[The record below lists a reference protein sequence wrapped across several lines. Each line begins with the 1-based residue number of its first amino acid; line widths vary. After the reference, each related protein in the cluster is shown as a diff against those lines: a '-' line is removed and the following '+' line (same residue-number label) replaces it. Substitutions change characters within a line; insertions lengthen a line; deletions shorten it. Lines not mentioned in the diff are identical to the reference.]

1 MWLLALVVSGA
12 GIAVVVDD
20 SSIDEYTKNSLDVP
34 LVLMFYAKHCSRCDG
49 IHEAFKVF
57 SRRGDIHVGLVNC
70 GEKYEFCQKFGVTIV
85 PRVTLVI
92 GQNRRYWRSTDIVAD
107 LSGFIDGYLMANT
120 FNVDSNDGKP
130 KNDMISTAVAGAT
143 SRGGSTFVLTVPEL
157 RDEMLVRFRQISQK
171 SKRFGTNFAYS
182 LTPSQSNPNL
192 SVFYGSVAC
201 QIFKR
206 DDESLDNFVER
217 FQFGPLHKYDL
228 KEWSEKR
235 RNISTLILVVEDDLL
250 EIEQQALINL
260 AEKYCSKLAVGWISV
275 REFPGVLEE
284 LGKQKTDLPFTVHSK
299 MGQNCHTFTKSRTS
313 SLIESSFIER
323 AEAERECGKEYGV
336 AKAHENTVSGSTFF
350 GMFAGILLL
359 MIGLVRLIPLEET
372 KDD

>member
-1 MWLLALVVSGA
+1 MWFLALVVSGA
-12 GIAVVVDD
+12 SIAVVVDD
-20 SSIDEYTKNSLDVP
+20 NSIDEYIKNSWDVP

-49 IHEAFKVF
+49 IHEAFQEF

-70 GEKYEFCQKFGVTIV
+70 GEKYEFCRKFGVTIV
-85 PRVTLVI
+85 PRVILVI
-92 GQNRRYWRSTDIVAD
+92 GQNRRYWRTTDMITD
-107 LSGFIDGYLMANT
+107 LTGFVDGYLMANT
-120 FNVDSNDGKP
+120 FNLDSNDWKLR
-130 KNDMISTAVAGAT
+130 NDMLSTTVASAT
-143 SRGGSTFVLTVPEL
+143 WRGGSTFVLTIPEL
-157 RDEMLVRFRQISQK
+157 RNEMLVRFRQISQK
-171 SKRFGTNFAYS
+171 SKLFGTNFAYS

-228 KEWSEKR
+228 DEWSEKR
-235 RNISTLILVVEDDLL
+235 RSISTLILVVEDDLL
-250 EIEQQALINL
+250 EIEQQALISL

-313 SLIESSFIER
+313 ALIESSFIEQ

-336 AKAHENTVSGSTFF
+336 TKVYSNTVSGSTFL
-350 GMFAGILLL
+350 GIFAGILLL